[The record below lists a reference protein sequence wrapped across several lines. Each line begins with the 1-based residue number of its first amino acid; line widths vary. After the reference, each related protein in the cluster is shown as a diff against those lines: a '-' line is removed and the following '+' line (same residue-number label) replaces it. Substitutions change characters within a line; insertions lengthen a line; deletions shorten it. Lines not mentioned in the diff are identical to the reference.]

1 MSKIEQKEYRQC
13 TSCVMDTT
21 DPEITFDDHGV
32 CDFCHNF
39 RDSIIPNWHSDQ
51 IGFTNLLKIA
61 KQIKKEGR
69 KKEYDCIIGMS
80 GGVDSSYLVY
90 VAKEVL
96 GLRPLVLTVDTG
108 WNLNVANENVF
119 KIIDTLKL
127 DLETIV
133 VNWEEM
139 KDLQI
144 AFLKSQV
151 PYQDTPQDHAIFAG
165 LYNYAAKHRI
175 KYILTGANYSTE
187 GVKPPQEWT
196 YLNDIRFIKDIHR
209 KFGRIPLKTFPL
221 CGMFKYKL
229 FYRYFYGMRVIHPL
243 NMLEYEKDA
252 AIRLL
257 NEKFGWEEYAN
268 KHYEN
273 IFTRFY
279 EGYYLVKK
287 FGYDKRKCYF
297 SNLILTGQM
306 TREEAL
312 QKLSENPYDDKIAKE
327 DMDYICQKL
336 EVTPTEFK
344 EFIIGD
350 NKTYRDY
357 KNNSRIIKSAI
368 KLAIK
373 LGIEKRNFR
382 V

>member
-1 MSKIEQKEYRQC
+1 MKHIQQREYKQC
-13 TSCVMDTT
+13 ANCVMDTT
-21 DPEITFDDHGV
+21 DPEISFDENGV
-32 CDFCHNF
+32 CDFCHSF
-39 RDSIIPNWHSDQ
+39 HESIIPNWHHDTM
-51 IGFTNLLKIA
+51 GFENLKVIA
-61 KQIKKEGR
+61 AKIKKEGK

-90 VAKEVL
+90 IAKEIL

-108 WNLNVANENVF
+108 WNLNVANENVY
-119 KIIDTLKL
+119 KIIDKLNL
-127 DLETIV
+127 DLETV
-133 VNWEEM
+133 VVDWEEM
-139 KDLQI
+139 KDLQL
-144 AFLKSQV
+144 AFLKAQV

-187 GVKPPQEWT
+187 GIKPPQEWT

-209 KFGRIPLKTFPL
+209 RYGHKSLKTFPL

-229 FYRYFYGMRVIHPL
+229 FYRVFYGMKVIHLL
-243 NMLEYEKDA
+243 NMLEYEKDN
-252 AIRLL
+252 AIKLL

-306 TREEAL
+306 TRQEAL
-312 QKLSENPYDDKIAKE
+312 QKLSENPYDNKIAEE
-327 DMDYICQKL
+327 DMNYICQKL
-336 EVTPTEFK
+336 EISRK
-344 EFIIGD
+344 EFEKFITGD

-357 KNNSRIIKSAI
+357 KNNSRIIKLAI
-368 KLAIK
+368 KLAMK